1 MAPGR
6 GDRQQI
12 ADPDDARIAA
22 LRRGGY
28 GAISRA
34 SDAESGSSALQSS
47 AHVRQGSLGVYSR
60 QRLLTARTDGQSTYS
75 GDYVIHDLLN
85 EKTRSYV
92 LEAERERSRH
102 GHRAKC
108 EYLFKVYLVLSL
120 TGIGAGII
128 AAGLDLV
135 VEWLSGIKFG
145 YCRRSWFLTRDV
157 CCDIDLNDRFCTAF
171 RSWPEALQSIPLL
184 RQTLGKLPAS
194 STRFGSFFLIA
205 ILFAGTS
212 AFLVKR
218 FAPHAAGSGVPEIKT
233 VLSGVMI
240 RGYLSSW
247 AVIIKT
253 VGLAFS
259 VAAGLNLGKE
269 GPFVH
274 LVSAIAHI
282 CASMFKEFQENHW
295 MLMGFVTV
303 GTAAGVSVAFDA
315 PVGGVLF
322 AFEEAASYF
331 PNKIL
336 WRSFFASAL
345 AALVLKLSNPFLN
358 GRAVMFQ
365 VDHSLDWYWF
375 EMVAFF
381 FIGSLGG
388 LLGTIFI
395 RFNVKWSKFRLHNR
409 FVKRSPII
417 EVVAIVILTTL
428 MSYPFVFL
436 RQSNTQILTQ
446 LFSECQELAEEGG
459 GDLLCNSNRV
469 RDMLLVLLYASI
481 SKLFLTILTFGARV
495 PAGLF
500 VPSMTIGACAG
511 RVVGEIMKMA
521 VMANPGWMIFG
532 ECSSSSTCVRP
543 SIYAIVGAASTLGG
557 VTQVSVSL
565 VVIMFELT
573 GGLSHLLPTMVG
585 ILAAKMVCTLFEEE
599 GIYDQH
605 INLRRYP
612 FLDTKQHV
620 SNNAVARKIMRKSL
634 KVIPEVGST
643 VGFLRKILHDYNYY
657 GFPIVRKPSDM
668 VLTGN
673 IVRKELVLAIER
685 AMQNPNVDNDTLVS
699 FKGEFGEGEGPI
711 IRQGEGFTLNFAG
724 YRDRYLSQVR
734 PDTPISDVYDCF
746 CALGVRMSFVT
757 KNGELLGLI
766 SKKDLIAYCDASEG
780 VAKKYF
786 M

>member
-1 MAPGR
+1 MHVHPPSFHMSTPLESEALV
-6 GDRQQI
+6 
-12 ADPDDARIAA
+12 AA
-22 LRRGGY
+22 VRRGGY
-28 GAISRA
+28 GATARA
-34 SDAESGSSALQSS
+34 AAAEAAN
-47 AHVRQGSLGVYSR
+47 AHVRQGSAGQYSR
-60 QRLLTARTDGQSTYS
+60 QRLLTARIDGQSEHS

-92 LEAERERSRH
+92 LENERRRERR
-102 GHRAKC
+102 GHKGKV
-108 EYLFKVYLVLSL
+108 EYLAKIYLVLCV
-120 TGIGAGII
+120 TGVGAGFI

-135 VEWLSGIKFG
+135 VEWLSDLKFG
-145 YCRRSWFLTRDV
+145 FCARSWFLTREV
-157 CCDIDLNDRFCTAF
+157 CCDVAVDATKCTEF
-171 RSWPEALQSIPLL
+171 RNWAALLRSVPLL
-184 RQTLGKLPAS
+184 NLLDALIPE
-194 STRFGSFFLIA
+194 SFSAFFVYLSVA
-205 ILFAGTS
+205 VAFTAVS

-233 VLSGVMI
+233 VLSGVVM
-240 RGYLSSW
+240 RGYLSIW
-247 AVIIKT
+247 AVVIKS

-274 LVSAIAHI
+274 LAAAIAHI
-282 CASMFKEFQENHW
+282 TASFFREFRQNHW
-295 MLMGFVTV
+295 LLMGFVTV

-331 PNKIL
+331 PNSIL

-345 AALVLKLSNPFLN
+345 AALVLKLMNPFLN

-375 EMVAFF
+375 EMAAFF
-381 FIGSLGG
+381 VIGALGG

-395 RFNVKWSKFRLHNR
+395 HYNVKWSKFRLHNS
-409 FVKRSPII
+409 FIKRSPIV
-417 EVVAIVILTTL
+417 EVVCIVILTTIL
-428 MSYPFVFL
+428 SYPISFL
-436 RQSNTQILTQ
+436 RHTNTQILTF
-446 LFSECQELAEEGG
+446 LFSECPEMPDTGG
-459 GDLLCNSNRV
+459 GDLMCDPSRLGTLI
-469 RDMLLVLLYASI
+469 MVLTYAAV

-500 VPSMTIGACAG
+500 IPSMTIGACAG
-511 RVVGEIMKMA
+511 RVVGEVMKVLA
-521 VMANPGWMIFG
+521 SSKANWIIFS
-532 ECSSSSTCVRP
+532 ECSSSSVCVRP

-585 ILAAKMVCTLFEEE
+585 ILAAKMVCTFFEEE

-612 FLDTKQHV
+612 FLDTKKHIPHT
-620 SNNAVARKIMRKSL
+620 SSARKIMRTNL
-634 KVIPEVGST
+634 RVIPELGAT
-643 VGFLRKILHDYNYY
+643 VGFLRKLLNEYNYY
-657 GFPIVRKPSDM
+657 SFPIVRKESDM

-673 IVRKELVLAIER
+673 IARKELMYAIQR
-685 AMQNPNVDNDTLVS
+685 AMQDPHVDNDTHVS
-699 FKGEFGEGEGPI
+699 FKGEFDQGDGAL
-711 IRQGEGFTLNFAG
+711 IRRIAPGEGFMLNFAG
-724 YRDRYLSQVR
+724 FRDRYLSQVR

-746 CALGVRMSFVT
+746 SALGVRMSFVT

-766 SKKDLIAYCDASEG
+766 SKKDLIAYCDATED
-780 VAKKYF
+780 VPQKYF
-786 M
+786 L

>member
-1 MAPGR
+1 MTR
-6 GDRQQI
+6 GERQAI
-12 ADPDDARIAA
+12 ADPDDTRVAA
-22 LRRGGY
+22 LRRGGGGY
-28 GAISRA
+28 GAVARA
-34 SDAESGSSALQSS
+34 SDAESGVSSGF
-47 AHVRQGSLGVYSR
+47 HMRQGSLGVYSR
-60 QRLLTARTDGQSTYS
+60 RRLLTTRTDGEATYS

-92 LEAERERSRH
+92 LEEEERRSRK
-102 GHRAKC
+102 GHRGRF
-108 EYLFKVYLVLSL
+108 EYLSKIYLVLCL

-157 CCDIDLNDRFCTAF
+157 CCEVELNAHNCTAF
-171 RSWPEALQSIPLL
+171 QSWPQAASSIPVFGAIIE
-184 RQTLGKLPAS
+184 RLPENAS
-194 STRFGSFFLIA
+194 RFISFFIIA
-205 ILFAGTS
+205 VIFAATS

-233 VLSGVMI
+233 VLSGVI
-240 RGYLSSW
+240 IKGYLSSW
-247 AVIIKT
+247 AVVIKT

-282 CASMFKEFQENHW
+282 CASFFKEFRDNHW
-295 MLMGFVTV
+295 LLMGFVTV

-331 PNKIL
+331 PNSIL

-365 VDHSLDWYWF
+365 VDHSLDWFWF

-381 FIGSLGG
+381 FIGALGG

-395 RFNVKWSKFRLHNR
+395 RFNVKWSKFRLHNA
-409 FVKRSPII
+409 FVKRSPIL

-428 MSYPFVFL
+428 MSYPFLFL

-446 LFSECQELAEEGG
+446 LFSECRELAEEGG
-459 GDLLCNSNRV
+459 GDLLCN
-469 RDMLLVLLYASI
+469 RDRFKDMVMVLTYASI

-511 RVVGEIMKMA
+511 RLVGEIMQVLVVA
-521 VMANPGWMIFG
+521 HPDWVIFG
-532 ECSSSSTCVRP
+532 ECSSTSTCVRP
-543 SIYAIVGAASTLGG
+543 SIYAIVGAAATLGG

-605 INLRRYP
+605 IHLRRYP

-620 SNNAVARKIMRKSL
+620 SHKAVARNIMRKNL
-634 KVIPEVGST
+634 IVVPELGAT
-643 VGFLRKILHDYNYY
+643 VGYLRKLLHDHNYY
-657 GFPIVRKPSDM
+657 GFPIVRKTADM

-673 IVRKELVLAIER
+673 IVRKELMFAIQR
-685 AMQNPNVDNDTLVS
+685 AMQNPHVDNDTLVS
-699 FKGEFGEGEGPI
+699 FKGEFEQGDAEVLPVGEGGI
-711 IRQGEGFTLNFAG
+711 LNFAE

-757 KNGELLGLI
+757 KNGELVGLI

-780 VAKKYF
+780 IVKKYF
-786 M
+786 L